1 MSWATAELVGVLTFL
16 LPGFVGAA
24 VFYALTS
31 HPRPGEFDRV
41 VQALVFTTVAQA
53 LTWAARW
60 LAGLRWPT
68 YEWPAGL
75 ELLVAVAGATGL
87 ALLAAAVSNHDIVH
101 RLLRR
106 IGVTRETSY
115 PSEWYSAFAENSGR
129 YVILQLQDDRR
140 LHGWPE
146 EWPGSSA
153 IGYFRITE
161 ALWLNDVHN
170 DDAMLKTV
178 EVLVP
183 AADVKMVQFLRGA
196 DPEIASQ

>member
-53 LTWAARW
+53 MTWAARW
-60 LAGLRWPT
+60 LAELRWPA

-75 ELLVAVAGATGL
+75 ELSVAVAGAVAL
-87 ALLAAAVSNHDIVH
+87 ALLTAAVSNHDMAH
-101 RLLRR
+101 WLLRS

-129 YVILQLQDDRR
+129 YVILHLKDDRR
-140 LHGWPE
+140 LYGWPM
-146 EWPGSSA
+146 EWPGGSA
-153 IGYFRITE
+153 SGYFRIIE
-161 ALWLNDVHN
+161 AQWLNDDHN
-170 DDAMLKTV
+170 GDAMTETV
-178 EVLVP
+178 EILVP
-183 AADVKMVQFLRGA
+183 ADAVNMVQFLRGPA
-196 DPEIASQ
+196 PESAGQ

>member
-60 LAGLRWPT
+60 LTELRWPA

-75 ELLVAVAGATGL
+75 ELSVAVAGAVAL
-87 ALLAAAVSNHDIVH
+87 ALIAATVSNHDAAH

-115 PSEWYSAFAENSGR
+115 PSEWYSAFAENAGR
-129 YVILQLQDDRR
+129 YVILQMKDDRR
-140 LHGWPE
+140 LYGWLE
-146 EWPGSSA
+146 EWPSISTT
-153 IGYFRITE
+153 GYFRLSE
-161 ALWLNDVHN
+161 AQWLNDEY
-170 DDAMLKTV
+170 DGDAMLETV
-178 EVLVP
+178 EILVP
-183 AADVKMVQFLRGA
+183 AGDVEMVQFLRGTA
-196 DPEIASQ
+196 PRSAG